1 MILITGIPRSRTSL
15 TAAIFEKCGAEFGKN
30 LKKPNEHN
38 PLGYYED
45 MAIIKGLVNPHWE
58 KMGFHPLDRTNM
70 PTKED
75 VIIDP
80 EWKKKTQRIMGK
92 LKHKTAIKEPK
103 MCLYWEQW
111 HDAFP
116 EAKWVIVRRPRAE
129 VLESI
134 RNRTP
139 WMRGTFSRQ
148 NRAAHIQLYI
158 DHHLRRID
166 ELKAEGAYFEI
177 HTENFL
183 ACDWSEIQKCVEW
196 CGLKWN
202 EQAKE
207 LVNPKYTYI
216 RS

>member
-30 LKKPNEHN
+30 LKKPNKHN

-45 MAIIKGLVNPHWE
+45 MAIIRNLVNPHWDN
-58 KMGFHPLDRTNM
+58 MGFHPLDRVNM
-70 PTKED
+70 PNKQD

-80 EWKKKTQRIMGK
+80 DWQVKVKRIMGH
-92 LKHKTAIKEPK
+92 LSPNTAIKEPK

-134 RNRTP
+134 TNRTP
-139 WMRGTFSRQ
+139 WIRNTLTHSQ
-148 NRAAHIQLYI
+148 AQCYI
-158 DHHLRRID
+158 NHHLHRIA
-166 ELKAEGAYFEI
+166 ELKAEVNYFEVHTNKFI
-177 HTENFL
+177 HSDF
-183 ACDWSEIQKCVEW
+183 SEIQQCAEW

-202 EQAKE
+202 DKAKS
-207 LVNPKYTYI
+207 LVKLEYTYVN
-216 RS
+216 